1 MIWSII
7 NRFIW
12 GIRLFFRRS
21 ADSEIAGLWLWLS
34 GTKIYSDY
42 LSNRKE
48 STKINLTYSSREE
61 ILLTVSQGSIIV
73 PLLFNI
79 FLCGLFWVISG
90 TDFTSYSD
98 DDTRYI
104 SGDTIDDVV
113 KSFDYDSKNLFK
125 WFLDN
130 QMKINC
136 NKFYLKIGSI
146 NIKSSTCEKLL
157 GVKVDNK
164 PNFS

>member
-1 MIWSII
+1 M
-7 NRFIW
+7 
-12 GIRLFFRRS
+12 
-21 ADSEIAGLWLWLS
+21 
-34 GTKIYSDY
+34 
-42 LSNRKE
+42 
-48 STKINLTYSSREE
+48 
-61 ILLTVSQGSIIV
+61 LLTVSQGSIIV

>member
-7 NRFIW
+7 NRFIS
-12 GIRLFFRRS
+12 GVRLFFRRS
-21 ADSEIAGLWLWLS
+21 ADSEVACLWLWLS
-34 GTKIYSDY
+34 GSKTYSNY

-48 STKINLTYSSREE
+48 RTKINLTYCSTEE
-61 ILLTVSQGSIIV
+61 MLLTVSQGSIIV

-90 TDFTSYSD
+90 TDITSYAD

-104 SGDTIDDVV
+104 SGDPIDDVG

-164 PNFS
+164 LNFS